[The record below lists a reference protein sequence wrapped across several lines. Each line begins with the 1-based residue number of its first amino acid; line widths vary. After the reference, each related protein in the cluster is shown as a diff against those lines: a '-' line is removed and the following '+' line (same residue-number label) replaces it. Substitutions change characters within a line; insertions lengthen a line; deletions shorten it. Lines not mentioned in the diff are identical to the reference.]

1 MYNGRHVSVSPP
13 THGGDRRSTIS
24 EPSSSSSRR
33 EQTWQKR
40 TKRSSF
46 TAPPGAPI
54 AKEILDRDTD
64 ETKVWHPD
72 GVFVF
77 IGVSPNSDFLP
88 REIERDRRGFVT
100 TDKAMQTSLKG
111 IFAAGDVHA

>member
-1 MYNGRHVSVSPP
+1 M
-13 THGGDRRSTIS
+13 
-24 EPSSSSSRR
+24 
-33 EQTWQKR
+33 
-40 TKRSSF
+40 
-46 TAPPGAPI
+46 
-54 AKEILDRDTD
+54 
-64 ETKVWHPD
+64 WHPD